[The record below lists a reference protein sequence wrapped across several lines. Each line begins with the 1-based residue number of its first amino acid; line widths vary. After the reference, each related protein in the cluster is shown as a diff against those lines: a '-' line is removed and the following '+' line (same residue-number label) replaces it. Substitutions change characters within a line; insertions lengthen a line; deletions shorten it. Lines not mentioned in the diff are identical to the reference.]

1 MSVSDTISSYRKRRK
16 QLTPIILGIVAILL
30 VAVGVIIVV
39 TSLHGGGLATMFAT
53 DTPTPT
59 ITPSPTSTNTPTST
73 PTITDTP
80 TETPTGTPSTPYNY
94 VVQEGDSLTT
104 IVADLGLGDNGLNL
118 IYLLNPSIDPV
129 TGNISVGQTI
139 IIPNPDMQLPTSTPV
154 PTGLAPGTRISYTVQ
169 PGDSLG
175 SIAIEFLSTPD
186 EIVLANKTLLADGL
200 STVIQPGWVLIV
212 PVNIATAIPTK
223 TATATA
229 TFTATP

>member
-1 MSVSDTISSYRKRRK
+1 MSVNDTISSYRKRRN
-16 QLTPIILGIVAILL
+16 QFTPIILGIVALLL
-30 VAVGVIIVV
+30 VVVGVIIVV
-39 TSLHGGGLATMFAT
+39 TSMRGGGLATMFAT

-73 PTITDTP
+73 PTVTDTP
-80 TETPTGTPSTPYNY
+80 TETPTGTPSSPYNY
-94 VVQEGDSLTT
+94 VVQEGDTLTS
-104 IVADLGLGDNGLNL
+104 IVANLGLGDNGLNL
-118 IYLLNPSIDPV
+118 IYMLNPSIDPV

-139 IIPNPDMQLPTSTPV
+139 IIPNPDMQLPTSTPI

-175 SIAIEFLSTPD
+175 SIAIKFLSTPD
-186 EIVLANKTLLADGL
+186 QIALANKTLLPDGT

-223 TATATA
+223 AATATL
-229 TFTATP
+229 TATP